1 MNTRLEVSL
10 GLWQDRPAEEAL
22 KTAALAD
29 ELGFPALWIGEMAT
43 YDACALGMAVAAR
56 TERISL
62 TLRPFAVAVRDPM
75 MIAMGVA
82 SVASLSGRTVDVA
95 LGTSSQVV
103 VEEWH
108 GRSRARSARAL
119 SESAQALRPLL
130 DGEKSSL
137 DGEVVRSRGYHLR
150 LPAPKSSLTV
160 AAFGPSAIRTAARY
174 ADRMVLNLVSVET
187 ARALI
192 ADLRREAAALDRPCP
207 RIAVW
212 LSAAVD
218 MGKPAIDQIRRAVV
232 GYLAAPGYSEMF
244 ERAGFGDVVAYAR
257 TRPHP
262 RDLLARVPDELVAA
276 VGVIGDRDQARA
288 RVEAYIDAGVD
299 DIVFLPSAT
308 DADPAGERT
317 LRSLAGIFPNNLT

>member
-22 KTAALAD
+22 ETAALAD
-29 ELGFPALWIGEMAT
+29 ELRFPALWIGEMAT
-43 YDACALGMAVAAR
+43 YDACALGMAVAAH

-62 TLRPFAVAVRDPM
+62 TLGPFAVAVRDPM

-82 SVASLSGRTVDVA
+82 SVGSLSGRTVDVA
-95 LGTSSQVV
+95 LGTSSHVV

-108 GRSRARSARAL
+108 GRSRTRSARAL
-119 SESAQALRPLL
+119 AESARALRPLL

-137 DGEVVRSRGYHLR
+137 DGEVVRSHGYRLR
-150 LPAPKSSLTV
+150 LPPPRSSLTV

-174 ADRMVLNLVSVET
+174 SDRMVLNLVSVET
-187 ARALI
+187 ARQLI
-192 ADLRREAAALDRPCP
+192 SDLRREAEALDRPCP
-207 RIAVW
+207 RVAVW

-218 MGKPAIDQIRRAVV
+218 VGKPAIDQIRRAVV

-244 ERAGFGDVVAYAR
+244 ERAGFRDVVAYAR

-276 VGVIGDRDQARA
+276 VSVIGDRDQARV
-288 RVEAYIDAGVD
+288 RIEAYIDAGVD

-317 LRSLAGIFPNNLT
+317 LRSLAGLFPNNSA

>member
-1 MNTRLEVSL
+1 MSTRMEVSL
-10 GLWQDRPAEEAL
+10 GLWQDRAAEEAL
-22 KTAALAD
+22 QTATLAD
-29 ELGFPALWIGEMAT
+29 QLGFPAVWIGEMAT
-43 YDACALGMAVAAR
+43 YDACVLAMGVAAR
-56 TERISL
+56 TEQISL
-62 TLRPFAVAVRDPM
+62 TLGPFAVAVRDPM
-75 MIAMGVA
+75 MIAMSVA

-108 GRSRARSARAL
+108 GRSRSRSARAL
-119 SESAQALRPLL
+119 SESAQVLRPLL
-130 DGEKSSL
+130 DGEKPSI

-187 ARALI
+187 TAQLI
-192 ADLRREAAALDRPCP
+192 SDLRREAEALDRPCP

-212 LSAAVD
+212 LSAALDV
-218 MGKPAIDQIRRAVV
+218 GKPAIDQIRRGVV

-244 ERAGFGDVVAYAR
+244 ERAGFGDVVSYAR

-276 VGVIGDRDQARA
+276 IGVIGDRDQART
-288 RVEAYIDAGVD
+288 RIEAYIEAGVD
-299 DIVFLPSAT
+299 DLVFLPSAT
-308 DADPAGERT
+308 DSDPAGERT
-317 LRSLAGIFPNNLT
+317 LRGLAELFPDYLI